1 MPWLETAPVEERIQF
16 IQDALSDRFTM
27 SELCAR
33 YGVSRRIGYKWLS
46 RYEEEGRRGL
56 RDRSRAPHHC
66 PHRIDDE
73 LAELIC
79 DFRREHPF
87 WGARKLLRVLADRNP
102 RVMRIPVVVRHKERS
117 GGVRDAAGVPAS
129 NATFPI
135 YDNFMKRCG
144 CVTALIDPASYA
156 RESWPRSHRPFP
168 AAERRAPI
176 PDSGFRPP
184 GGME

>member
-33 YGVSRRIGYKWLS
+33 YGVSRRIGYKWLA

-66 PHRIDDE
+66 PHRIDAE

-79 DFRREHPF
+79 ALRRQHPF
-87 WGARKLLRVLADRNP
+87 WGARKLLRILATRHP
-102 RVMRIPVVVRHKERS
+102 R
-117 GGVRDAAGVPAS
+117 
-129 NATFPI
+129 
-135 YDNFMKRCG
+135 
-144 CVTALIDPASYA
+144 L
-156 RESWPRSHRPFP
+156 
-168 AAERRAPI
+168 
-176 PDSGFRPP
+176 PP
-184 GGME
+184 GPRPAPPRISWRAAASC